1 MDYEKYII
9 EDKIPD
15 MDSHPLLS
23 WNPDPL
29 YSEILPNLF
38 QGGTARDDTIFSK
51 QDRNARR
58 EDLPFDSVISMYYA
72 SSPAGW
78 GVQEMRFP
86 IKDGLIS
93 EINLEELKE
102 VISWGYNQV
111 VKGNKILV
119 RCQAGLNRSG
129 LVTALILIQLGYEPG
144 DAIDL
149 IRKNRGSIALYNTEY
164 VLWLLKEGK
173 NFTSSVL

>member
-1 MDYEKYII
+1 MEHDKYLI
-9 EDKIPD
+9 EGKIPD
-15 MDSHPLLS
+15 MGSHPLLS
-23 WNPDPL
+23 WDPEPL

-38 QGGTARDDTIFSK
+38 QGGTARHDTIFNK
-51 QDRNARR
+51 QERDARR

-78 GVQEMRFP
+78 GVPEMRYS
-86 IKDGLIS
+86 IKDGFIS
-93 EINLEELKE
+93 EIDLDELRE
-102 VISWGYNQV
+102 VVSWGHNQV
-111 VKGNKILV
+111 KKGKRVLV

-129 LVTALILIQLGYEPG
+129 LVTALILIKLGHEPG

-149 IRKNRGSIALYNTEY
+149 IRKNRGSIALYNSDY

-173 NFTSSVL
+173 SFTSSIA